1 MVSYERYG
9 VYTCTYPE
17 VNSFSYCLYVYYLIV
32 CINTRSLKNYM
43 TWRVPQLKK
52 DSNLVIDQSGKKD
65 RPWWRSGDLFYHSIV
80 GNGSYF
86 IGSPAAVNL
95 RVRCHIDSG
104 GAMSDS
110 MNASLKATIISR
122 AFRGIE
128 VHLHPRS
135 LT

>member
-1 MVSYERYG
+1 M
-9 VYTCTYPE
+9 YTCTYPE
-17 VNSFSYCLYVYYLIV
+17 VNSFSYCLYVYYFL

-43 TWRVPQLKK
+43 TWRVLPIFATLK
-52 DSNLVIDQSGKKD
+52 DSNLVVDQSGKKD

-95 RVRCHIDSG
+95 LVRCHIDSG

-110 MNASLKATIISR
+110 MNASLKATIISW

-128 VHLHPRS
+128 VHLQYKVVS
-135 LT
+135 LQYVRK